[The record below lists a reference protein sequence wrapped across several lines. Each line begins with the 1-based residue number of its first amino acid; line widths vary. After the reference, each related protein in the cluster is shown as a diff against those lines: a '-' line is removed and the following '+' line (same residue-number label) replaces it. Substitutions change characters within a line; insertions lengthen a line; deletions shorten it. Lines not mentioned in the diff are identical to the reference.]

1 MSKADD
7 TRERILDAFERLV
20 VESGERA
27 GTIAA
32 TADAAGVSKG
42 GLLYHFGSKG
52 ALVDGLAE
60 RLDRFGEHEE
70 ERLSPMADAVTVFL
84 RESLAAEDP
93 IDRTLVALLK
103 LGQLD
108 EHVAARDA
116 LDRLDEH
123 YLAAL
128 TNSLGD
134 RDLALLVVRLS
145 DGIYLRSVIG
155 GAGSLPPDSVEQVIR
170 RLEQLLARKV
180 QS

>member
-7 TRERILDAFERLV
+7 TRDRILDAFEQLV
-20 VESGERA
+20 LEHGERA

-42 GLLYHFGSKG
+42 GLLYHFGSKT
-52 ALVDGLAE
+52 ALVEGLAE
-60 RLDRFGEHEE
+60 RLDRFGVEE
-70 ERLSPMADAVTVFL
+70 EDRLSPMPDAVQVFL
-84 RESLAAEDP
+84 RESLAAEHP

-103 LGQLD
+103 LGQHD
-108 EHVAARDA
+108 EHQAAREA
-116 LDRLDEH
+116 LTRLDEH

-128 TNSLGD
+128 TASLGD

-155 GAGSLPPDSVEQVIR
+155 GSGSLPADSVERVIA
-170 RLEQLLARKV
+170 RLELLLEG
-180 QS
+180 